1 MGAQQRIALYG
12 GTFDPVHVGHLEVAR
27 RVSQL
32 FEIEKV
38 LFIPAQMAPHKM
50 GRPVTEPIHRYAM
63 LALATQDDPQL
74 SISTFELD
82 APDRRYTVD
91 TVGHFQRT
99 LGDSTELFFIMGADS
114 WTEITTWREWERLL
128 AMTNH
133 VVVTRPGY
141 EPLTTHL
148 GLLSERVVDLRTFL
162 ECGDSAPLWS
172 RSDAVDNKAAPGRR
186 TPRRD
191 PEMKGIYFTNAVMN
205 DVSATNI
212 RRLAREGRFEELTSL
227 LPGPVLEYIKKYEIY
242 RELNEAKL
250 NS

>member
-1 MGAQQRIALYG
+1 MYG
-12 GTFDPVHVGHLEVAR
+12 GTFDPVHVGHLEIAR
-27 RVSQL
+27 KVSQL

-38 LFIPAQMAPHKM
+38 LFIPAQVAPHKV

-74 SISTFELD
+74 SISSFELD
-82 APDRRYTVD
+82 APDRCYTVD
-91 TVGHFQRT
+91 TVAHFQRV

-114 WTEITTWREWERLL
+114 WAEITTWREWKRLL
-128 AMTNH
+128 TMTNH
-133 VVVTRPGY
+133 IVVTRPGY
-141 EPLTTHL
+141 DPETAHA
-148 GLLSERVVDLRTFL
+148 GALSERVF
-162 ECGDSAPLWS
+162 
-172 RSDAVDNKAAPGRR
+172 
-186 TPRRD
+186 
-191 PEMKGIYFTNAVMN
+191 FTDAVMN

-212 RRLAREGRFEELTSL
+212 RRLAREGRFDELTDL

>member
-1 MGAQQRIALYG
+1 MYG
-12 GTFDPVHVGHLEVAR
+12 GTFDPVHTGHVEVAR
-27 RVSQL
+27 RVLQL

-38 LFIPAQMAPHKM
+38 LFIPAQMAPHKV

-91 TVGHFQRT
+91 TVGHFQRV

-114 WTEITTWREWERLL
+114 WSEITTWREWERLL

-133 VVVTRPGY
+133 IVVTRPGY
-141 EPLTTHL
+141 EPAATHV
-148 GLLSERVVDLRTFL
+148 GAMGERIVDLRGA
-162 ECGDSAPLWS
+162 EP
-172 RSDAVDNKAAPGRR
+172 AVRR
-186 TPRRD
+186 ERGTRIFFTD
-191 PEMKGIYFTNAVMN
+191 VVMK

-212 RRLAREGRFEELTSL
+212 RRLASAGRTEELTGL
-227 LPGPVLEYIKKYEIY
+227 LPGPVLEYIKKYGIY